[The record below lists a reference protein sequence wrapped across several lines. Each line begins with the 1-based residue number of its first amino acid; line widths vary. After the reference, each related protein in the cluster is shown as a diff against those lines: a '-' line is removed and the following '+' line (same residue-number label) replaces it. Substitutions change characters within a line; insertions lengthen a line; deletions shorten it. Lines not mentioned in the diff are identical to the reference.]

1 MRAVR
6 GSRTSTSTYSADRC
20 TPRVRKLRRGMGRS
34 AVWNKEQLVRDV
46 MAAVKAYP
54 ASKLSHM
61 WDYKSDIMAKVVEA
75 KGGNDY
81 ERHRLRLPLF
91 VTDCGT
97 TVTVCH
103 TISHETR

>member
-1 MRAVR
+1 
-6 GSRTSTSTYSADRC
+6 
-20 TPRVRKLRRGMGRS
+20 
-34 AVWNKEQLVRDV
+34 
-46 MAAVKAYP
+46 
-54 ASKLSHM
+54 M